1 MTIVIICAFIVL
13 LVAVFKL
20 YSELRYYRRQYLDA
34 NKMND
39 NVKRIKESIT
49 IREIVIAC
57 ENINRT
63 PGGAGIFKNYNSII
77 DYISDC
83 IRSLHS
89 QFDNFIDIQLIGIE
103 EIKMIL
109 GYSLAKVIVTLIHI
123 SVLADVDIDG
133 EIKQIMK
140 KSKEDTNE

>member
-1 MTIVIICAFIVL
+1 MTIVIICTFILL

-20 YSELRYYRRQYLDA
+20 YSELMYYRRQYLDA
-34 NKMND
+34 N
-39 NVKRIKESIT
+39 IKSIEESIT
-49 IREIVIAC
+49 IRDIVTAC
-57 ENINRT
+57 ENINRK
-63 PGGAGIFKNYNSII
+63 PVEVGFFNHYNSII

-109 GYSLAKVIVTLIHI
+109 GYSIAKVIVTLIHI
-123 SVLADVDIDG
+123 SVLADVNIDG

-140 KSKEDTNE
+140 KSKEE

>member
-1 MTIVIICAFIVL
+1 MTIVIICAFILL

-20 YSELRYYRRQYLDA
+20 YIELRYYRSQYLDA
-34 NKMND
+34 NKLND
-39 NVKRIKESIT
+39 YNVKSEESVT
-49 IREIVIAC
+49 IRDIVTAC
-57 ENINRT
+57 ENINRK
-63 PGGAGIFKNYNSII
+63 PVEVGFFNHYNSII

-140 KSKEDTNE
+140 KSKEE

>member
-1 MTIVIICAFIVL
+1 MTIVIIGAFILL
-13 LVAVFKL
+13 LVIVFKL

-39 NVKRIKESIT
+39 VKRIEESIT
-49 IREIVIAC
+49 IKDIVTAC

-63 PGGAGIFKNYNSII
+63 PGGAGIFKNYNNII
-77 DYISDC
+77 VYISDC

-140 KSKEDTNE
+140 K

>member
-1 MTIVIICAFIVL
+1 MTIVIIGAFILL
-13 LVAVFKL
+13 LVIVLKL
-20 YSELRYYRRQYLDA
+20 YRGLTYYRRQYLDA
-34 NKMND
+34 NKLND
-39 NVKRIKESIT
+39 NVKRIKESVT
-49 IREIVIAC
+49 IREIVTAC
-57 ENINRT
+57 ENINRK
-63 PGGAGIFKNYNSII
+63 PVEVGFFNHYNSII

-140 KSKEDTNE
+140 KSKEE